1 MRGGLWTTVLA
12 LGLQG
17 CAVLTSPVSAL
28 AGRPYGATQL
38 DLEVLRHEGGGSSP
52 GLMIPRIPP
61 ALGWFDLPFS
71 LALDTALLP
80 LSCLAAV
87 TQDAGD

>member
-1 MRGGLWTTVLA
+1 MRGLFAIVLA

-38 DLEVLRHEGGGSSP
+38 DLETIRTGGGGYSP

-61 ALGWFDLPFS
+61 ALGWIDLPFS
-71 LALDTALLP
+71 LTLDTALLP

-87 TQDAGD
+87 TQHAGG